1 MTYEDTGPP
10 SVSGAVALMV
20 ALHFAKVLFFIR
32 HGISLKACVQRLRIA
47 SVPPV
52 AGPIFAP
59 VSSARVVQR
68 VGMLRAL
75 MRFRESA
82 VAF

>member
-1 MTYEDTGPP
+1 MYEDTGPP
-10 SVSGAVALMV
+10 SVSGAVAL
-20 ALHFAKVLFFIR
+20 HFTKVLFFIR
-32 HGISLKACVQRLRIA
+32 RGISLKACVQRLRIA

-52 AGPIFAP
+52 AGPVFAP
-59 VSSARVVQR
+59 VPSARVVQR

-82 VAF
+82 DAF